1 MPNFYLAELVVN
13 QGVVCI
19 PCRILLLAAK
29 LMTVPEVNTVAGKK
43 AATSPFY
50 GGLATDS

>member
-1 MPNFYLAELVVN
+1 MYTMQNL
-13 QGVVCI
+13 I
-19 PCRILLLAAK
+19 LLAAK

>member
-13 QGVVCI
+13 QGV
-19 PCRILLLAAK
+19 AAK

>member
-1 MPNFYLAELVVN
+1 MYTMQNL
-13 QGVVCI
+13 I
-19 PCRILLLAAK
+19 LLAAK
-29 LMTVPEVNTVAGKK
+29 LMTVAEVNTVAGKK